1 MIFCSPESGQTKFG
15 SSQVQPYK
23 TEHES
28 YVLKGTVLGRRG
40 LRRPEVLDAVPSPG
54 LFAHAI
60 A

>member
-1 MIFCSPESGQTKFG
+1 MISCRPESGTDKFV
-15 SSQVQPYK
+15 SSQVQPRK

-28 YVLKGTVLGRRG
+28 YVLNGTVLGRRG
-40 LRRPEVLDAVPSPG
+40 LPRPEVLDAVPSPG